1 MVTKCKNCGKVL
13 VVKHRTYYCS
23 DECRKSS
30 QKYERRSTRADLNE
44 RKKVEKIM
52 TKYKSKSIAEINAE
66 ALAHGMS
73 YGKYVGM
80 KGI

>member
-1 MVTKCKNCGKVL
+1 MITRCKNCGKVL
-13 VVKHRTYYCS
+13 EAKYRIFYGS
-23 DECRKSS
+23 DECRNSS
-30 QKYERRSTRADLNE
+30 YNYERRSTRTDLRE
-44 RKKVEKIM
+44 RKKAEKTM
-52 TKYKSKSIAEINAE
+52 AKYKSKSIAEINAE